1 MHFNIWVNLH
11 SLLASVTCFQCP
23 RARKFNL
30 LSHIFKVFMM
40 FFSSACDY
48 FLLHHFWGFFN
59 ISDFNYA
66 AFLSK
71 PENVDKLLK
80 KIEEKD
86 TKKEKKTKL
95 NNQVV
100 KGY

>member
-1 MHFNIWVNLH
+1 LE
-11 SLLASVTCFQCP
+11 A
-23 RARKFNL
+23 
-30 LSHIFKVFMM
+30 
-40 FFSSACDY
+40 
-48 FLLHHFWGFFN
+48 FN

-86 TKKEKKTKL
+86 TKKEKKDKTK
-95 NNQVV
+95 
-100 KGY
+100 